1 MNVSDL
7 RVKLYRREPAA
18 ADIINKYENG
28 LDDLVELAFVEDT
41 GNDNECTSQY
51 NDIGTLNNST
61 LRLVDI
67 ENIDLEHIHNL
78 TNEMSDIDGDRD
90 NEADG
95 DNRDDRDNKDD
106 GDDRKS
112 SPHVLE
118 NTEHKKARK

>member
-1 MNVSDL
+1 MLSRSMRLVVMNVSDL
-7 RVKLYRREPAA
+7 RVKLYRMFLNAYKLFE
-18 ADIINKYENG
+18 INKQKNNNHIFAKSF
-28 LDDLVELAFVEDT
+28 LT
-41 GNDNECTSQY
+41 